1 MCNTCKSRDGC
12 FAWKGGDVMR
22 RSMLF
27 LPGNNPNMLING
39 NCLGADAVIFDLEDA
54 VSPAEKDAAR
64 ILVRNTMR
72 YMDFKGCE
80 IIVRINSVDTDY
92 WKADIDAILPE
103 KPDLILLPKT
113 SLPGDVLM
121 ADEYMTQVEEKLG
134 FENNTVGL
142 MPLIE
147 TALGVENAYV
157 IASSSERVKALF
169 LGAEDLTADLQ
180 CKRTK
185 EGREI
190 EYARTRLVVA
200 ARAAGVDV
208 YDTPFTDVND
218 DEGIVDDA
226 KIAKSLGFT
235 GKASISP
242 RHVEVINAVFSPTQ
256 ADIDYAYEVMD
267 AIRIAKEQGKGAIS
281 LHGKMIDAPI
291 VARAERTI
299 LMAEALGLD
308 RRDSNE

>member
-1 MCNTCKSRDGC
+1 
-12 FAWKGGDVMR
+12 MR

-39 NCLGADAVIFDLEDA
+39 NCLGSDAVIFDLEDA

-64 ILVRNTMR
+64 VLVRNTLR
-72 YMDFKGCE
+72 YMDFTGCQR
-80 IIVRINSVDTDY
+80 IVRINSTDTAY
-92 WKADIDAILPE
+92 WKADLDAILPE

-113 SLPGDVLM
+113 GTAQDALT
-121 ADEYMTQVEEKLG
+121 ADAYITELEEKLG
-134 FENNTVGL
+134 LPKNSVGL

-147 TALGVENAYV
+147 TALGVENSFS
-157 IASSSERVKALF
+157 IASCCDRIFALF
-169 LGAEDLTADLQ
+169 LGAEDLTADLR

-200 ARAAGVDV
+200 ARAADVEV

-218 DEGIVDDA
+218 DAGIWTDA
-226 KIAKSLGFT
+226 ELAKALGFT

-242 RHVEVINAVFSPTQ
+242 RHLEAINQTFSPTL
-256 ADIDYAYEVMD
+256 AEIDYAYEVLE
-267 AIRIAKEQGKGAIS
+267 AIEMAKAQGKGAIA
-281 LHGKMIDAPI
+281 LRGKMIDAPI
-291 VARAERTI
+291 VARAQRTI
-299 LMAEALGLD
+299 QMAEQLGLN
-308 RRDSNE
+308 RRDAE

>member
-1 MCNTCKSRDGC
+1 
-12 FAWKGGDVMR
+12 MR

-54 VSPAEKDAAR
+54 VSPDEKDAAR

-72 YMDFKGCE
+72 YMDFRGCE
-80 IIVRINSVDTDY
+80 IIVRINAIDTPY
-92 WKADIDAILPE
+92 WQKDIDAIAPYN
-103 KPDLILLPKT
+103 PSLILLPKT
-113 SLPGDVLM
+113 GNAADVLA
-121 ADEYMTQVEEKLG
+121 ADAYITETEAKLHLETG
-134 FENNTVGL
+134 TIGL

-147 TALGVENAYV
+147 TALGVENAFA
-157 IASSSERVKALF
+157 IATASKRVKALF

-190 EYARTRLVVA
+190 EYARTRLVMA
-200 ARAAGVDV
+200 ARAAGVEV

-218 DEGIVDDA
+218 DEGIETDA
-226 KIAKSLGFT
+226 SLAKALGFS

-242 RHVEVINAVFSPTQ
+242 RHVEVINQVFSPT
-256 ADIDYAYEVMD
+256 AAEIDYAYEVME
-267 AIRIAKEQGKGAIS
+267 AIALAKKQGKGAIA
-281 LHGKMIDAPI
+281 LRGKMIDAPI
-291 VARAERTI
+291 VMRAQRTI
-299 LMAEALGLD
+299 AMAEALGLG
-308 RRDSNE
+308 RREEV

>member
-1 MCNTCKSRDGC
+1 
-12 FAWKGGDVMR
+12 MR

-27 LPGNNPNMLING
+27 LPGNNPNLLING
-39 NCLGADAVIFDLEDA
+39 NCLGSDAVIFDLEDA

-72 YMDFKGCE
+72 YMDFGGCE
-80 IIVRINSVDTDY
+80 RIVRINSIDTPF
-92 WKADIDAILPE
+92 WKADIDEILPW

-113 SLPGDVLM
+113 GTARDVQTVDAYM
-121 ADEYMTQVEEKLG
+121 AEVEEKLG
-134 FENNTVGL
+134 MEKNAVGL

-147 TALGVENAYV
+147 TALGVENAFA
-157 IASSSERVKALF
+157 IASAADRVQALF

-218 DEGIVDDA
+218 DEGIVKDA
-226 KIAKSLGFT
+226 QLAKALGFT

-242 RHVEVINAVFSPTQ
+242 RHVEVINQTFSPTLKE
-256 ADIDYAYEVMD
+256 IDYAYEVME
-267 AIRIAKEQGKGAIS
+267 AISLAKQQGKGGIA
-281 LHGKMIDAPI
+281 LHGKMVYAPN
-291 VARAERTI
+291 VARTERTI
-299 LMAEALGLD
+299 DMAKSLGLD
-308 RRDSNE
+308 RRNS

>member
-1 MCNTCKSRDGC
+1 
-12 FAWKGGDVMR
+12 MR

-39 NCLGADAVIFDLEDA
+39 NCLGSDAVIFDLEDA

-72 YMDFKGCE
+72 YMDFRGCE
-80 IIVRINSVDTDY
+80 IIVRINSIDTAY
-92 WKADIDAILPE
+92 WQKDIDEILPYQ
-103 KPDLILLPKT
+103 PGLVLLPKT
-113 SLPGDVLM
+113 SCASDVQIVD
-121 ADEYMTQVEEKLG
+121 AYMSQVEEKLG
-134 FENNTVGL
+134 LEKNTVGI

-147 TALGVENAYV
+147 TAMGVENAFA
-157 IASSSERVKALF
+157 IASATKRVKALF

-218 DEGIVDDA
+218 DEGIVKDA
-226 KIAKSLGFT
+226 QLAKALGFT

-242 RHVEVINAVFSPTQ
+242 RHVEVINSVFSPTQ
-256 ADIDYAYEVMD
+256 KDVDYAYEVMD
-267 AIRIAKEQGKGAIS
+267 AIALAKEQGKGAIA

-291 VARAERTI
+291 VARAQQTI
-299 LMAEALGLD
+299 AMAQALGME
-308 RRDSNE
+308 RGI